1 MQPQIL
7 SLHEKVAGKSFTHPA
22 YIEIERRQLQ
32 YMLMRLHW
40 IMDTFFWRK
49 SQTTYA
55 PLERNLVEA
64 DGRNHRILVIRPHLL
79 AQSTGLYVV
88 GFFGQ
93 RMMDGDMDEADR
105 RDGML
110 NSEMNA
116 HEGLLSYSSLEL
128 TNGDYGNCVVFTDEE
143 AKNKWGFSP
152 THKEVVEDLSPNYY
166 ESVRL
171 YNGTL
176 PKTIM
181 DEHLLQLNLVKYF
194 CYQHN
199 PPWFAIR
206 PLQSQPIVS

>member
-7 SLHEKVAGKSFTHPA
+7 SLDETVAGKKFTHPA

-64 DGRNHRILVIRPHLL
+64 DGRNHRILVIRPQLL
-79 AQSTGLYVV
+79 AQSTGLCVV

-116 HEGLLSYSSLEL
+116 HDGLLSYSSLEL
-128 TNGDYGNCVVFTDEE
+128 TNGDYGNCVVFTDEA
-143 AKNKWGFSP
+143 AKNKWGFSQI
-152 THKEVVEDLSPNYY
+152 HKEVVEDLSPNYY

-171 YNGTL
+171 YNGIL

-181 DEHLLQLNLVKYF
+181 DEHLLQLTMVKYF
-194 CYQHN
+194 CYEHN

-206 PLQSQPIVS
+206 PLQPQPISR

>member
-7 SLHEKVAGKSFTHPA
+7 SHDQRVSGMPFTHPA

-49 SQTTYA
+49 SQTNYA
-55 PLERNLVEA
+55 PIERNLVEA

-79 AQSTGLYVV
+79 AQSTGLCVV

-128 TNGDYGNCVVFTDEE
+128 TNGDYGNCVVFTDEA

-152 THKEVVEDLSPNYY
+152 THKEIVEDLSPSYY

-181 DEHLLQLNLVKYF
+181 DEHLLQLNLVKYL
-194 CYQHN
+194 CYQQN
-199 PPWFAIR
+199 PPWLAIR
-206 PLQSQPIVS
+206 PLQSQPVSA